1 MTDDDGESQTT
12 NANPGDGP
20 PGRMRTIRRDRGV
33 PRGRYHCSH
42 CGARGVNIN
51 SCPRTT
57 QDEHEALAEP
67 YCQDTAEGPAIP
79 TPLPPANNDL
89 VGLTAEQ
96 AGEVLQ
102 DAGALAADDDRHG
115 AHWAEALAEEQARE
129 QAAEEAEMG
138 RPGGPTW
145 GSLALD
151 QDDPPGGA
159 LATLQVSTITVRL
172 ATTYPALN
180 AARLEAFIEEQLD
193 ECLWLS
199 TDLASL
205 TES

>member
-1 MTDDDGESQTT
+1 
-12 NANPGDGP
+12 
-20 PGRMRTIRRDRGV
+20 MRTIRRDRGV
-33 PRGRYHCSH
+33 PRDRYHCSH

-57 QDEHEALAEP
+57 QDEHEAQAGP
-67 YCQDTAEGPAIP
+67 YRQATAEGPAIP
-79 TPLPPANNDL
+79 TPLPPANTDL
-89 VGLTAEQ
+89 TGLTAEQ
-96 AGEVLQ
+96 AGRVLQ
-102 DAGALAADDDRHG
+102 EAGALAADQARH
-115 AHWAEALAEEQARE
+115 AEEAAEEAAQE

-145 GSLALD
+145 GTLELD
-151 QDDPPGGA
+151 QGEP

-199 TDLASL
+199 TDIARL